1 MLPVGQGVT
10 FTSLTGLLH
19 VLAAVGMGQAG
30 RVCLVLVPFSA
41 SGIRVRDLPLGS
53 LQPDL
58 VCGSRGSTTTV
69 GRLLPQVKLVS
80 YRRLPPGPRLPSS

>member
-30 RVCLVLVPFSA
+30 RVCLALVHLHPLHLPPPA
-41 SGIRVRDLPLGS
+41 PLG
-53 LQPDL
+53 
-58 VCGSRGSTTTV
+58 
-69 GRLLPQVKLVS
+69 
-80 YRRLPPGPRLPSS
+80 YREGCACCPLTDIFYSKEDMKKP